1 MSMDSRAFW
10 LARRGNSPAEYEDAF
25 AVNGATGRYAL
36 ADGATESC
44 FARLWARLLVEDFV
58 KNSDADL
65 QSWPDS
71 IPFLQ
76 VLWDA
81 DVRTRTLPWHAQA
94 GVEQGAF
101 GTFLGVVLT
110 ASSEAPRQWQAVAVG
125 DTCLLHTRGDALL
138 RAFPVECSNEFGNAP
153 KLVGSR
159 MSPEA
164 IRERQSLWAEGRGQ
178 PDDWLWMITDAL
190 AQWCL
195 AEHETG
201 KNPWGELESLLSAR
215 EADNRFTSWI
225 EGLRD
230 AGRLRNDDVTLL
242 ALHL

>member
-25 AVNGATGRYAL
+25 AANEAAGRYAL

-58 KNSDADL
+58 QNAQRDAGRWAESLLALQERWNSD
-65 QSWPDS
+65 
-71 IPFLQ
+71 
-76 VLWDA
+76 
-81 DVRTRTLPWHAQA
+81 VRGRTLPWHAEP

-101 GTFLGVVLT
+101 ATFLGLVLT
-110 ASSEAPRQWQAVAVG
+110 RSPEASYQWQTIAVG
-125 DTCLLHTRGDALL
+125 DTCLMHTRGAALL
-138 RAFPVECSNEFGNAP
+138 RAFPLDDSKQFGNVP

-159 MSPEA
+159 MFPDD
-164 IRERQSLWAEGRGQ
+164 IHERQSLWTEGRGQ
-178 PDDWLWMITDAL
+178 PGDRLWMMTDAL

-201 KNPWGELESLLSAR
+201 GNPWGKMESLLTLP
-215 EADNRFTSWI
+215 ETADQFTSWI
-225 EGLRD
+225 GGLRD